1 MKISKLFQV
10 TAIGIAL
17 MVPTSTMASA
27 SELTPQSEQSVAY
40 LGLSESYEFPSQ
52 TEGPDRY
59 VGDNDA
65 ADNTIQPMAAT
76 RAARFIGRIDAHNA
90 HISGSDVSG
99 HVSWTLISGARRKME
114 VKSTL
119 KAKTGWFGYSTKAS
133 SGRVSVWPGGGG
145 GKAAVARYRC
155 NGTKSTK
162 WYTYG
167 EGFAPGTQKP
177 WGYHN
182 GNVVSLSCGA

>member
-1 MKISKLFQV
+1 MKISKLFKV

-17 MVPTSTMASA
+17 MLPTSTMASA
-27 SELTPQSEQSVAY
+27 SELTPQSKQSIAQ
-40 LGLSESYEFPSQ
+40 LGSSDSYEFPSQ
-52 TEGPDRY
+52 IEGSDRY
-59 VGDNDA
+59 VGGNDA
-65 ADNTIQPMAAT
+65 ADNTIQPMAVT
-76 RAARFIGRIDAHNA
+76 RPVRFIGRIDAHNA
-90 HISGSDVSG
+90 HKSGSEVSG
-99 HVSWTLISGARRKME
+99 HVSWTLISGARRKMG

-133 SGRVSVWPGGGG
+133 SGMVSVLPGGGR

-167 EGFAPGTQKP
+167 EGFAHGTQKP
-177 WGYHN
+177 WGITR
-182 GNVVSLSCGA
+182 VM

>member
-52 TEGPDRY
+52 TESSDRY
-59 VGDNDA
+59 VGGNDA

-90 HISGSDVSG
+90 H
-99 HVSWTLISGARRKME
+99 E
-114 VKSTL
+114 
-119 KAKTGWFGYSTKAS
+119 
-133 SGRVSVWPGGGG
+133 
-145 GKAAVARYRC
+145 
-155 NGTKSTK
+155 
-162 WYTYG
+162 
-167 EGFAPGTQKP
+167 
-177 WGYHN
+177 
-182 GNVVSLSCGA
+182 

>member
-1 MKISKLFQV
+1 MIR
-10 TAIGIAL
+10 
-17 MVPTSTMASA
+17 
-27 SELTPQSEQSVAY
+27 
-40 LGLSESYEFPSQ
+40 GLWTCVVDSY
-52 TEGPDRY
+52 
-59 VGDNDA
+59 
-65 ADNTIQPMAAT
+65 
-76 RAARFIGRIDAHNA
+76 
-90 HISGSDVSG
+90 
-99 HVSWTLISGARRKME
+99 SGASRKME

-133 SGRVSVWPGGGG
+133 SGRVSVWPGGGR

-182 GNVVSLSCGA
+182 GNVVTLSCGA

>member
-1 MKISKLFQV
+1 MGFIDWLRSNSSRRV
-10 TAIGIAL
+10 DDHAL
-17 MVPTSTMASA
+17 S
-27 SELTPQSEQSVAY
+27 
-40 LGLSESYEFPSQ
+40 
-52 TEGPDRY
+52 
-59 VGDNDA
+59 
-65 ADNTIQPMAAT
+65 
-76 RAARFIGRIDAHNA
+76 
-90 HISGSDVSG
+90 
-99 HVSWTLISGARRKME
+99 
-114 VKSTL
+114 
-119 KAKTGWFGYSTKAS
+119 
-133 SGRVSVWPGGGG
+133 GG

>member
-17 MVPTSTMASA
+17 MLPTSTMASA
-27 SELTPQSEQSVAY
+27 SELNPQSEQSVAY
-40 LGLSESYEFPSQ
+40 LGLSDSQDFPSQ
-52 TEGPDRY
+52 TEGSARY
-59 VGDNDA
+59 VGGNAA

-76 RAARFIGRIDAHNA
+76 RATRFKGRINA
-90 HISGSDVSG
+90 HHAHMSGSEVSG
-99 HVSWTLISGARRKME
+99 HVSWTLMSGKKRKMR

-119 KAKTGWFGYSTKAS
+119 KAKTWFGYSTKAS
-133 SGRVSVWPGGGG
+133 SGRVSVWPGGGR
-145 GKAAVARYRC
+145 GKAAVARYKC
-155 NGTKSTK
+155 KGTKKTK

-177 WGYHN
+177 WGYHK
-182 GNVVSLSCGA
+182 GKVQSLYCGA

>member
-1 MKISKLFQV
+1 MFQV

-17 MVPTSTMASA
+17 MLPTSTMASA

-40 LGLSESYEFPSQ
+40 LGLSDSYEFPSQ
-52 TEGPDRY
+52 TEGSYRY
-59 VGDNDA
+59 VGGNDA
-65 ADNTIQPMAAT
+65 ADNAIRTMTAT

-90 HISGSDVSG
+90 HISGSEVSG
-99 HVSWTLISGARRKME
+99 HVSWTLISGASRKME
-114 VKSTL
+114 MKSTL

-133 SGRVSVWPGGGG
+133 SGRVLVWPGGGR

-155 NGTKSTK
+155 NGAKSTK
-162 WYTYG
+162 WYTYW

-182 GNVVSLSCGA
+182 GSVVPLSCGA